1 MPLVA
6 TLVSHPKDR
15 ILSADLAHRS
25 ARAAG
30 ASETVWLAEGVACD
44 LALPAGLSA
53 PEAEAI
59 LRAELGPAPV
69 DVVVQDDG
77 RRRKKILLADMD
89 STMIDQ
95 ECIDELADEV
105 GIKAEVAAITAR
117 SMNGEIAFEPALR
130 ARVALLKGLE
140 TAVIGSI
147 IERRITLASG
157 GPELVRTMRAGGA
170 WTALVSGG
178 FVSFTGPV
186 AARIGF
192 HENRAN
198 RLIEADGRLT
208 GFVEEPILGRSA
220 KADALAEIAARRGL
234 SPADVIAVGDG
245 ANDLDMLR
253 LAGSGVALH
262 AKPIVAAEARMRID
276 HGDLTALL
284 YIQGYRREE
293 FVS

>member
-6 TLVSHPKDR
+6 TLVSSPKNR
-15 ILSADLAHRS
+15 ALSAELAHKA

-30 ASETVWLAEGVACD
+30 ASKTVWLADDVACD
-44 LALPAGLSA
+44 LELLDRVPPS
-53 PEAEAI
+53 EAEHA
-59 LRAELGPAPV
+59 LRTVLLSEPV
-69 DVVVQDDG
+69 DVVVQEKAG
-77 RRRKKILLADMD
+77 RRKKILIADMD

-130 ARVALLKGLE
+130 ARVALLKNLE
-140 TAVIGSI
+140 TAVIGRL
-147 IERRITLASG
+147 IEHRITLAPG
-157 GPELVRTMRAGGA
+157 AIELVRTMRAQGA

-178 FVSFTGPV
+178 FDSFTGPI
-186 AARIGF
+186 AAKIGF
-192 HENRAN
+192 HEHSAN
-198 RLIEADGRLT
+198 RLLEANGRLT
-208 GFVEEPILGRSA
+208 GFVAEPILGRSA
-220 KADALAEIAARRGL
+220 KAETLIEISARLGL
-234 SPADVIAVGDG
+234 SPADAIGVGDG

-253 LAGSGVALH
+253 LAGTGVALH
-262 AKPIVAAEARMRID
+262 AKPIVAAEAKVRID

-284 YIQGYRREE
+284 YIQGYRRDE